1 MYYEFLYV
9 ISSLDRLTV
18 VLICADMVFETLM
31 INMVGGSIYMYLYRY
46 SDIMSYNNLIFNIS
60 ALIYPILVFR
70 YIGFWSHF
78 GEIIME
84 KLASSKNIFDIWLS
98 IDIVLTF
105 ELCNDIK
112 IWKMEIFDEVH
123 YIEIVPALGRCELH
137 KPELELI

>member
-46 SDIMSYNNLIFNIS
+46 SDIMSYNNSIFNIS
-60 ALIYPILVFR
+60 ALIFPILVFR

-78 GEIIME
+78 GGNYHG
-84 KLASSKNIFDIWLS
+84 KVSK
-98 IDIVLTF
+98 
-105 ELCNDIK
+105 
-112 IWKMEIFDEVH
+112 
-123 YIEIVPALGRCELH
+123 
-137 KPELELI
+137 